1 MTYGLLRRVDMRL
14 KPLRGK
20 GLTMVTEAI
29 AVMIILVIALAAT
42 QVELIA
48 LITKD
53 YGAMA
58 LISFILYFIPVI
70 TMDMYKDFRARG

>member
-1 MTYGLLRRVDMRL
+1 MRL
-14 KPLRGK
+14 KPLREK

-42 QVELIA
+42 QIELIA

-58 LISFILYFIPVI
+58 LISFIPYFIPVI